1 MSGDIQ
7 VETGGSQEEEVLSFV
22 EILGIQVEPR
32 LAGGMLVV
40 WETHHMPENC
50 GLNCFLSWAMMRSLR
65 EENILGAEMC
75 FLEDILAEDAGA
87 LVDSL
92 TWPFPAGLRH
102 PFQRSRQTCHPDL
115 LCRN

>member
-7 VETGGSQEEEVLSFV
+7 VETGGSLEEEVLSFV

-32 LAGGMLVV
+32 LVGGMLGE
-40 WETHHMPENC
+40 WETHHVPENC

-75 FLEDILAEDAGA
+75 FLEDILEEDAGE

-92 TWPFPAGLRH
+92 TLPFPADLRH
-102 PFQRSRQTCHPDL
+102 PFQRSHQTCHPDL